1 MWEISAR
8 DDHVV
13 QNLQLL
19 QFRKR
24 QPVDARF
31 QSEMAGRVVGIWGY
45 GGIGRETARL
55 CNEFGMRV
63 IGIEAR
69 VERELPNVELHEPDE
84 LDRYLPEADF
94 VVSTVPHTPETEGIW
109 NAERFKIMKSSAY
122 LINIGRGRT
131 MKIDELAD
139 AIESGV
145 IAGCGL
151 DVFEE
156 EPLPRQDELRKLPN
170 VFLTSHIAAVSA
182 EKY

>member
-1 MWEISAR
+1 
-8 DDHVV
+8 V
-13 QNLQLL
+13 NLPESTVLIL
-19 QFRKR
+19 G
-24 QPVDARF
+24 V
-31 QSEMAGRVVGIWGY
+31 
-45 GGIGRETARL
+45 GGIGAETARL

-109 NAERFKIMKSSAY
+109 NAERFKLMKSSAY

-156 EPLPRQDELRKLPN
+156 EPLPANHKLWQLENVLLTPHVAVRDAENLPERRYQIIIENARRFLAGEELINIVDK
-170 VFLTSHIAAVSA
+170 
-182 EKY
+182 EKW